1 MPASYVA
8 FLDATEPGAKR
19 DARFEA
25 AAKAT
30 DLLDAVCPNPEE
42 LTRALGL
49 MKPSERPPAMFDRC
63 GLGGTGLIE
72 RGAWL
77 ASGPSSVVPFAAKAW
92 LEAQGVASDD
102 ASMVAKALLLRDHK
116 RWSSP
121 DQKLSMVEGA
131 LTPVPAGSMSIE
143 VSVDELR
150 IEGVR
155 VVALEKGSLAA
166 PPAGEEEDPVT
177 TKLREALLAER
188 ETFDEDA
195 TVTLAISADS
205 RIPSSTL
212 IRIAKLSSEAKI
224 DALGLVV
231 RGDLLEY
238 GFVPFSSP
246 SSATPG
252 HAGLRIDAKGFHLSG
267 PSGTTELIAAP
278 YDFAAL
284 DSKAFA
290 IADAQP
296 ESISLFVDVAPEV
309 PTSVLVSVFARLG
322 QRACEGKEE
331 CRSFNVRLGND
342 RQAEMMAMATSAG
355 LLGALSAE
363 SGHFLASPYGGAFAV
378 GDDDEDVWGGL
389 TGTEVG
395 EAFGVGGLGLVGT
408 GRGGG
413 GTGEGSI
420 GLGNTG
426 LIGKGSGGKKV
437 PRVRQSKA
445 TVKGSLD
452 KDIIRRIVR
461 AHINEVR
468 TCYDKG
474 LSKDPA
480 LAGKVT
486 VGFTIGSTG
495 KVTASSVSSTTL
507 SDKAV
512 GTCIAGAAKRWKF
525 PSPTGGGVVIVK
537 YPFSLEPG

>member
-1 MPASYVA
+1 MPPSYVA
-8 FLDATEPGAKR
+8 FLDATEPDAKR
-19 DARFEA
+19 EARFEA
-25 AAKAT
+25 AVKA
-30 DLLDAVCPNPEE
+30 DEPLDTVCPNAEE
-42 LTRALGL
+42 LTRALGP
-49 MKPSERPPAMFDRC
+49 MKTSERPAAMFDRC
-63 GLGGTGLIE
+63 GLGGTGIIE

-77 ASGPSSVVPFAAKAW
+77 ASGPSSVVPFAAKGW
-92 LEAQGVASDD
+92 LETQGVAPED
-102 ASMVAKALLLRDHK
+102 AATIAKALLLRDHK

-131 LTPVPAGSMSIE
+131 MTPVPAGSILVE

-155 VVALEKGSLAA
+155 VLALEKGIFAT
-166 PPAGEEEDPVT
+166 PPAGEEGDPVT
-177 TKLREALLAER
+177 PKLREALLAER
-188 ETFDEDA
+188 ETLEEDA

-212 IRIAKLSSEAKI
+212 IRIATLSSEAKI

-231 RGDLLEY
+231 HGDEIEY
-238 GFVPFSSP
+238 GFVPFSAP
-246 SSATPG
+246 SRATAG

-267 PSGTTELIAAP
+267 PSGKTEHIVAP
-278 YDFAAL
+278 YDFTAL

-290 IADAQP
+290 IADAQT

-322 QRACEGKEE
+322 QRACEGEE
-331 CRSFNVRLGND
+331 GCRSLDVRLEND
-342 RQAEMMAMATSAG
+342 RQAEMAEIARSAG
-355 LLGALSAE
+355 ILGVMSSE
-363 SGHFLASPYGGAFAV
+363 SGHFLASPYGGAFAT
-378 GDDDEDVWGGL
+378 GDDEDVWGGL
-389 TGTEVG
+389 TGSEVG

-437 PRVRQSKA
+437 PRVRQAKA

-468 TCYDKG
+468 HCYNKG
-474 LSKDPA
+474 LTKDPA
-480 LAGKVT
+480 LKGKVT
-486 VGFTIGSTG
+486 VDFTIGSTG

-512 GTCIAGAAKRWKF
+512 GTCIAAAAKRWKF
-525 PSPTGGGVVIVK
+525 PSPTGGGVVVVK